1 MNLIKNDEEEFKNFR
16 DLAIEDAMTVDSL
29 SDVISM
35 CGGGFR
41 RKRKLNN
48 ENCRVEKLSKQEE
61 VAAIFQSE
69 IRSEDGLEMETM
81 TRMRARKE
89 ISLCN
94 LKLSPTLLKECPLNS
109 LRVTKLA
116 RSMREIFD
124 PSQMVLTVIPIT
136 EDNNESE
143 YYVVAG
149 QHRFRAI
156 QQLDQDGCLTQLPTL
171 NEKKVLCIVINSQS
185 PTVHCISRK
194 EVGRFN
200 LMFQIQM
207 FTI

>member
-1 MNLIKNDEEEFKNFR
+1 MFSKDGRSKIKKQKEPFGPIKTFVYLPKGGNEGQDVFRVTNKVSSKVHFNCSRLNPGLWSVCQWTTKWMELRAAGEELKLINFLTVLCQSKEFCYKPNPEEFNEDGIKKDVMNLIKNDEEEFKHFR

-89 ISLCN
+89 ISL
-94 LKLSPTLLKECPLNS
+94 
-109 LRVTKLA
+109 
-116 RSMREIFD
+116 
-124 PSQMVLTVIPIT
+124 
-136 EDNNESE
+136 
-143 YYVVAG
+143 
-149 QHRFRAI
+149 
-156 QQLDQDGCLTQLPTL
+156 
-171 NEKKVLCIVINSQS
+171 
-185 PTVHCISRK
+185 
-194 EVGRFN
+194 
-200 LMFQIQM
+200 
-207 FTI
+207 